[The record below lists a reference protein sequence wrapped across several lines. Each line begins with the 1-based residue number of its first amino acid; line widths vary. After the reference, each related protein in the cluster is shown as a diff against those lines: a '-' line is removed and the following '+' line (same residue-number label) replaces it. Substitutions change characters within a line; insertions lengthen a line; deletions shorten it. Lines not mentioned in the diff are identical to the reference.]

1 MLKVAYESSFQAER
15 ERLLIIKGKDDV
27 ICKICEWKIS
37 NFLQGDLLGDPFYS
51 IRAAKTNQIP
61 IIANSNNDTNL
72 HECFADNLKLN
83 EVKNYENKL
92 LK

>member
-1 MLKVAYESSFQAER
+1 MPYESSFQAER

-27 ICKICEWKIS
+27 ICKFYGNDGGLYCD
-37 NFLQGDLLGDPFYS
+37 LGDLLGDPFYS

-72 HECFADNLKLN
+72 HECFADNIKLN
-83 EVKNYENKL
+83 EVARL
-92 LK
+92 LWE